1 MSGPFGSTAWMA
13 NPASGFYGFEISNS
27 LRFNDD
33 DTAYLSFTP
42 SSAGNLKTWSW
53 SAWVKKSLNDDDQVL
68 FSIAGVVNALIIDSA
83 ESNMGFD
90 GTYGGTRALRYSTIK
105 TRDLSAWYHV
115 LYVLDTTQGTAANR
129 LRLYVNGVEDV
140 LATAQVNTYPAQDSD
155 GGINTAVQH
164 AIGRRDNTTSLYF
177 DGYLA
182 EINFIDGTAL
192 TPSSF
197 GETKNDIWIPKDT
210 SGLTFGTNGYRLQF
224 KQTGTSQNSSGI
236 GADTSGND
244 NHYAV
249 NNLVASDVVPDSPT
263 NNFCT
268 WNPLDFIFNSNN
280 NIANQTFSEGNTM
293 LAMASASNGNTM
305 GFRAT
310 MGFSSGKWYY
320 EGRPTDALEGSDGG
334 RFGFT
339 GEDTVTVEDVAG
351 FEMYW
356 HPASGIRTN
365 IGTTH
370 TQRDATTYADD
381 DILALALDLDA
392 NISYWYKNNSLVF
405 TYDFTTHSA
414 DGVRVFHPFTYTA
427 SSGSPTWRMNW
438 GADSSFAGAET
449 AQGNADGNGI
459 GDFYYTPRTNHL
471 AMCTANMPD
480 PVETIDPAQ
489 GGSPQDYFNTVLRD
503 GTGSG
508 GSITGVGFQPDWYW
522 EKKRNASSNH
532 YMVDS
537 VRGVTKSIFP
547 NLTNAEGTDTNSIQ
561 SFDTDGFTWGSDDRA
576 ADENLVVWL
585 WKAGTAFSNDAS
597 ATGVGS
603 IDSAGSVSV
612 DTGFSIISWTGTG
625 SNGTIAHGL
634 GVAPEM
640 YIVKR
645 RDAGGHSWAVYTATL
660 GATKQLRLS
669 GTNDEITTANIW
681 NNTEPTSSV
690 FSVGTNTDSNAS
702 SGTHIA
708 YCFASVDGFSKIGS
722 YTGND
727 NADGPFVYTGFRPAF
742 VMIKDTTVAGSWIM
756 YDSARDAINP
766 AYKKLA
772 ANDTGAEST
781 DSSIGH
787 IDFFIKWL

>member
-1 MSGPFGSTAWMA
+1 
-13 NPASGFYGFEISNS
+13 
-27 LRFNDD
+27 
-33 DTAYLSFTP
+33 
-42 SSAGNLKTWSW
+42 
-53 SAWVKKSLNDDDQVL
+53 
-68 FSIAGVVNALIIDSA
+68 
-83 ESNMGFD
+83 MGFD

-489 GGSPQDYFNTVLRD
+489 GGSPQ
-503 GTGSG
+503 
-508 GSITGVGFQPDWYW
+508 
-522 EKKRNASSNH
+522 
-532 YMVDS
+532 
-537 VRGVTKSIFP
+537 
-547 NLTNAEGTDTNSIQ
+547 
-561 SFDTDGFTWGSDDRA
+561 
-576 ADENLVVWL
+576 
-585 WKAGTAFSNDAS
+585 
-597 ATGVGS
+597 
-603 IDSAGSVSV
+603 
-612 DTGFSIISWTGTG
+612 
-625 SNGTIAHGL
+625 GL
-634 GVAPEM
+634 
-640 YIVKR
+640 
-645 RDAGGHSWAVYTATL
+645 
-660 GATKQLRLS
+660 
-669 GTNDEITTANIW
+669 
-681 NNTEPTSSV
+681 
-690 FSVGTNTDSNAS
+690 F
-702 SGTHIA
+702 
-708 YCFASVDGFSKIGS
+708 
-722 YTGND
+722 
-727 NADGPFVYTGFRPAF
+727 
-742 VMIKDTTVAGSWIM
+742 
-756 YDSARDAINP
+756 
-766 AYKKLA
+766 
-772 ANDTGAEST
+772 
-781 DSSIGH
+781 
-787 IDFFIKWL
+787 